1 MPLPMLRNAALWALA
16 PVLLAYAD
24 TPFRTFGQRFRT
36 VRWAE
41 RLVLFSVEL
50 NLLLLWTLTKVFLQR
65 DAALAPAGWETSM
78 AMTGVALAWLG
89 SAFAVW
95 ARVALGR
102 VFSGTFAL
110 RPDHPLVTSGPY
122 AIVRHPMYL
131 GLVVLL
137 VGLSL
142 AWDSAVSLGFSALL
156 LVPFVM
162 HTVVEEQMFKAH
174 FGDAWVVYASRVPRL
189 LPGWKPRAP
198 RDTTSA

>member
-1 MPLPMLRNAALWALA
+1 
-16 PVLLAYAD
+16 
-24 TPFRTFGQRFRT
+24 
-36 VRWAE
+36 
-41 RLVLFSVEL
+41 
-50 NLLLLWTLTKVFLQR
+50 
-65 DAALAPAGWETSM
+65 
-78 AMTGVALAWLG
+78 
-89 SAFAVW
+89 
-95 ARVALGR
+95 
-102 VFSGTFAL
+102 
-110 RPDHPLVTSGPY
+110 
-122 AIVRHPMYL
+122 MYL